1 MIDVIN
7 INRCFALLIMRSLM
21 PYIIDENYQWK
32 KSVIIKL
39 LHSEKKRH
47 GLLLYIKYNVIWNNS
62 DNLRKH

>member
-39 LHSEKKRH
+39 LHSETKTPRFTPV
-47 GLLLYIKYNVIWNNS
+47 Y
-62 DNLRKH
+62 